1 MSTMLFA
8 PVCTSAYSAAMPS
21 PEVESEA
28 KQVDL
33 TSAYLGIAVATNLLL
48 WTVFAL
54 DVPVFDALPYWFL
67 RLHRTVLDMRWIC
80 AALACVGAAFAVI
93 GLVRSVKG
101 RVLSL
106 VLLAWLLQLSF
117 SMSRGEGF
125 EGLRSRI
132 VTTGHAEF
140 ARVAVREPSILDVM
154 RNYEHFVRSGRLGI
168 YAQTKPPGT
177 LLVYMATDRLSG
189 IACAKSEQH
198 LACMQTFAAWTWSL
212 FSCLV
217 IVPVFYLARRW
228 GSESIG
234 WLSCLLYMATPTV
247 NIFTLHL
254 DQVLFPLL
262 SVLIV
267 GCIALAL
274 DHGRRRFAIVAGC
287 LLYFAVFCSF
297 GLVLIAP
304 LACVPF
310 IDAWSRGM
318 LARNGWK
325 PILYAGVG
333 LIACDLV
340 ARAGFSYD
348 VLVRYDA
355 VRKAALAWR
364 GWDGTLDTL
373 LRASL
378 TNLVEF
384 SIWTGLAL
392 VLSIVCVSAISF
404 DRISNRARTKPVLWL
419 GPVLSLTILALLL
432 LTKTKAESSRLW
444 LFLVPFCCICTAW
457 LVQQRELLRPRWLRW
472 GVVVACQFTATVV
485 LLAHSVFF

>member
-1 MSTMLFA
+1 
-8 PVCTSAYSAAMPS
+8 MPY
-21 PEVESEA
+21 PKPKSEA
-28 KQVDL
+28 EPVDL
-33 TSAYLGIAVATNLLL
+33 TSAYLGIAVATTLLISI
-48 WTVFAL
+48 VFTL
-54 DVPVFDALPYWFL
+54 DVPAFDALPYWFL
-67 RLHRTVLDMRWIC
+67 RLHRTVLDTRWIC
-80 AALACVGAAFAVI
+80 AALACLGAAFAVI
-93 GLVRSVKG
+93 GLIRSVNA
-101 RVLSL
+101 RLLIL
-106 VLLAWLLQLSF
+106 VLLAWLVQLSF
-117 SMSRGEGF
+117 SMSRSEGF

-140 ARVAVREPSILDVM
+140 ARIAVREPSIIDVM
-154 RNYEHFVRSGRLGI
+154 RHYEPYVRSGRLGI
-168 YAQTKPPGT
+168 YARTKPPGT
-177 LLVYMATDRLSG
+177 LLVYMGTDRLSG
-189 IACAKSEQH
+189 IACAGGEPH

-217 IVPVFYLARRW
+217 IVPLFYLARRW

-274 DHGRRRFAIVAGC
+274 DRGRRLFAIVAGC
-287 LLYFAVFCSF
+287 LLYFAFFCSF

-304 LACVPF
+304 LAIVPF
-310 IDAWSRGM
+310 IDAWSQGMPARGWF
-318 LARNGWK
+318 R

-340 ARAGFSYD
+340 ARVGFSYEMF
-348 VLVRYDA
+348 VRYDA
-355 VRKAALAWR
+355 VREAALAWR

-384 SIWTGLAL
+384 SIWTGPTLAL
-392 VLSIVCVSAISF
+392 AIVCVSAVFF
-404 DRISNRARTKPVLWL
+404 DRISDRTRTMPALWL
-419 GPVLSLTILALLL
+419 GPVLNLTILALLL

-457 LVQQRELLRPRWLRW
+457 LVQQRDLVRIRWLRW
-472 GVVVACQFTATVV
+472 VVVVACQVGTTVA